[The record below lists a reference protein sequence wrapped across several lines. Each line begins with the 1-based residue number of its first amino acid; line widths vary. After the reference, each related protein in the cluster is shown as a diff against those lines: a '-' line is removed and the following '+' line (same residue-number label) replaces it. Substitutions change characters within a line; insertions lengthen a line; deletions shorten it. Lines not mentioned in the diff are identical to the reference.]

1 MVNKV
6 QETALRLSYKDNGNN
21 FQILL
26 NEYNETSLHQR
37 KLQFLMAE
45 IYKIKNK
52 YAPPIMHNLS
62 QLHESTF
69 NLRNVREIATH
80 NNKTSNYWL
89 ETVNHRAP
97 FLSAKLPSEYK
108 KSTYLSE
115 FKTKIKNWKGDE
127 ICPCRLCKAHLPYKG
142 YSVIKKFTLFYTK
155 YL

>member
-80 NNKTSNYWL
+80 NNKTSNY
-89 ETVNHRAP
+89 
-97 FLSAKLPSEYK
+97 
-108 KSTYLSE
+108 
-115 FKTKIKNWKGDE
+115 
-127 ICPCRLCKAHLPYKG
+127 
-142 YSVIKKFTLFYTK
+142 
-155 YL
+155 